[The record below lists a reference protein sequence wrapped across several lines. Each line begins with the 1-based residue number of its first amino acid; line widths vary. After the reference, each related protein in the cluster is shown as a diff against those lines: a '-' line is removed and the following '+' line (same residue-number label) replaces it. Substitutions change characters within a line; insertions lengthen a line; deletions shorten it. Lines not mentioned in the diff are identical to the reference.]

1 MSSIRINFFLFL
13 IFIVLTLIG
22 QNQTTNSEFTSFYR
36 FIPEKMTWNEH
47 KKLALIMGGD
57 LACITNAYEN
67 EQVRR
72 IAGGEIIWIGGVRKG
87 CGNDTGA
94 DNWKWSNG
102 KEWAYTNWRHGEPN
116 NYSKYD
122 ENRVMI
128 WENGE
133 WNDASLLHKFSAV
146 YEIPST
152 SKDILDEAQTK
163 QNKFNHDPLSF
174 YKFIPEKMTWSEHK
188 KLAVIL
194 GGDLACITNAYEN
207 EQVRRIAG
215 GEIIWIGGVRKGCGN
230 DTGADNWKWSNGKE
244 WAYTNWRH
252 GEPNNYSKY
261 DENRVMIWENGE
273 WNDASL
279 LHKFS
284 AVYEL
289 PIIDKSVEYFENN
302 NIKTKESKK
311 IKRNPFRMILGSV
324 LPIVTVFT
332 IREINLMP

>member
-47 KKLALIMGGD
+47 KKLAVIMGGD
-57 LACITNAYEN
+57 LACITNAFEN

-72 IAGGEIIWIGGVRKG
+72 IAGGEIVWIGGIRKD
-87 CGNDTGA
+87 CGNGPGSD
-94 DNWKWSNG
+94 
-102 KEWAYTNWRHGEPN
+102 Y
-116 NYSKYD
+116 
-122 ENRVMI
+122 
-128 WENGE
+128 
-133 WNDASLLHKFSAV
+133 
-146 YEIPST
+146 
-152 SKDILDEAQTK
+152 
-163 QNKFNHDPLSF
+163 
-174 YKFIPEKMTWSEHK
+174 
-188 KLAVIL
+188 
-194 GGDLACITNAYEN
+194 
-207 EQVRRIAG
+207 
-215 GEIIWIGGVRKGCGN
+215 
-230 DTGADNWKWSNGKE
+230 WKWSNGKE

-311 IKRNPFRMILGSV
+311 IKRNPFRRILGSV